1 MKVLIADDS
10 SFMRTVIKNYL
21 KDFQDLVIVEAA
33 DGEEALEKFRSEK
46 PDLVLLD
53 IIMPKVNG
61 LEVLRELKKEKRVF
75 KVVIITSVGQSSV
88 VEEAMALGA
97 AKYITKPFRYEDIV
111 EIINEFS

>member
-21 KDFQDLVIVEAA
+21 KNFQGLTIVEAV
-33 DGEEALEKFRSEK
+33 DGQDALEVYKTEK
-46 PDLVLLD
+46 PDLILLD
-53 IIMPKVNG
+53 VIMPKLNG
-61 LEVLRELKKEKRVF
+61 LDVLKKIRETDKST

-88 VEEAMALGA
+88 VEEAMSLGA
-97 AKYITKPFRYEDIV
+97 ERYITKPFRYEDLV